1 MENLPARDPS
11 LTTVGVDFSSEALVP
26 EMAVREINGFR
37 LEGYGPIRDCRWGR
51 AYVLPMGTSLD
62 MTLTVALP
70 WDFAAIESGTLAAA
84 VTLTMDI
91 GPREDME
98 ISFGQGTLFLSGG
111 EFNFNNS
118 TTLIEG
124 GLTTVSFV
132 HFATDSDMEVRC
144 WVNGVLLGTGGSDPR
159 PALRI
164 YANDDGVRANVH
176 SIISVTSGAPGAPA
190 LLEDEVRRHGS
201 LWNQY
206 RDMPSDVVFDLHATD
221 LPLGELAGTQE
232 IAPAPGAPEGTPAH
246 IWEVESGELFIARNL
261 APQRWITPR
270 RAGGYEYVPGL
281 VNEVQEGQRLL
292 SSSDGALATT
302 DHWWLMFTQDDFN
315 PAYDGSTVV
324 ASVRDIGSLDGSP
337 IPVAAGATYEVMVH
351 VTYRGVS
358 PAHHCVLTVRFF
370 DSGGI
375 ELPGV
380 AVEINGTGGEIET
393 PVGTEALSI
402 EATFYHNTSPLHA
415 STRTTGIGGCLL
427 IEGGRQ
433 LSNVSDDVYDD
444 MWEWDG
450 AVNASP
456 STLTIREA
464 GMDVVDTPYGRAFRA
479 DKVIYGVFVAGET
492 IADPVAAPFTL
503 AARVHLDP
511 SAPESSV
518 SLESIGGALGSIS
531 VGWGKAGTLV
541 IGNNSSTLGESQS
554 VAETF
559 TMIWTME
566 ASGAYKV
573 YVDDKLVAEGV
584 ASDIPTPPPPGIYT
598 GVWLSPSA
606 TLFRLVGWDRILSGA
621 ETGAVLQELGRERSA
636 GFELEWLHPESS
648 GGNPLT
654 GYVVS
659 YLRDGEVKKKASVET
674 FSSVPVGT
682 SVASICARNR
692 SGLSAPVEVSL

>member
-1 MENLPARDPS
+1 MENLPPRDPS
-11 LTTVGVDFSSEALVP
+11 LTMVGVDFSSEPLVP
-26 EMAVREINGFR
+26 EMAVRETDGFR

-51 AYVLPMGTSLD
+51 GYVLPVGVGGNAN
-62 MTLTVALP
+62 LTVALP
-70 WDFAAIESGTLAAA
+70 WDFAAIESGALAAA

-91 GPREDME
+91 DPREVME
-98 ISFGQGTLFLSGG
+98 ISFGWGTLFLNKG
-111 EFNFNNS
+111 EFDFNNS
-118 TTLIEG
+118 KTPIEG

-132 HFATDSDMEVRC
+132 YFATDSDMEVRC
-144 WVNGVLLGTGGSDPR
+144 WVNGVLLGTGDPGLR

-164 YANDDGVRANVH
+164 YTNGVAVRVNVH
-176 SIISVTSGAPGAPA
+176 SIISVTSGDPGGAA
-190 LLEDEVRRHGS
+190 LLEQEVYRHGS

-206 RDMPSDVVFDLHATD
+206 RDLPSDVVFDLHATN
-221 LPLGELAGTQE
+221 LPLGEIAGTQE

-246 IWEVESGELFIARNL
+246 TWEVEGGAPFTTRNL
-261 APQRWITPR
+261 APQRWITPGR
-270 RAGGYEYVPGL
+270 VGGYEYVSGL
-281 VNEVQEGQRLL
+281 VNVVQEGHRLL
-292 SSSDGALATT
+292 PSSDGALST
-302 DHWWLMFTQDDFN
+302 DHWWLTFTQDDFN
-315 PAYDGSTVV
+315 PAYDSSTVV

-337 IPVAAGATYEVMVH
+337 IPVAAGAGYEVV
-351 VTYRGVS
+351 VQVANQDPQR
-358 PAHHCVLTVRFF
+358 AHRCVLTIRFF
-370 DSGGI
+370 DSGGT
-375 ELPGV
+375 ELPG
-380 AVEINGTGGEIET
+380 AAEEISGAAGEFET
-393 PVGTEALSI
+393 PVGTASLSI
-402 EATFYHNTSPLHA
+402 EATFYHNTSRLRAP
-415 STRTTGIGGCLL
+415 TRTTGIAGCLL
-427 IEGGRQ
+427 IEGSRQ
-433 LSNVSDDVYDD
+433 LPEVAYDAYDD
-444 MWEWDG
+444 LWEWDG

-456 STLTIREA
+456 STLTVREA

-492 IADPVAAPFTL
+492 VADPVAAPFTL

-518 SLESIGGALGSIS
+518 SLDSIGGALGSIS
-531 VGWGKAGTLV
+531 VEWGKGGTLV

-584 ASDIPTPPPPGIYT
+584 ASDIFTPPPPGIYT

-606 TLFRLVGWDRILSGA
+606 TLFRFAGWDRILSGA
-621 ETGAVLQELGRERSA
+621 EIGAVLQELGRDRSA
-636 GFELEWLHPESS
+636 GFELGWLHPESN

-654 GYVVS
+654 GYVIS
-659 YLRDGEVKKKASVET
+659 YLRDGEVKKKTSVET

-682 SVASICARNR
+682 SVASICARNH